1 MVLLLKA
8 KQMSLKCFYDKYFH
22 DSLNVVV
29 ILAPCNEF
37 FFAECAQF
45 PLTFKE

>member
-8 KQMSLKCFYDKYFH
+8 KQMSLKCFYKYFH

-29 ILAPCNEF
+29 ILAHCNEF